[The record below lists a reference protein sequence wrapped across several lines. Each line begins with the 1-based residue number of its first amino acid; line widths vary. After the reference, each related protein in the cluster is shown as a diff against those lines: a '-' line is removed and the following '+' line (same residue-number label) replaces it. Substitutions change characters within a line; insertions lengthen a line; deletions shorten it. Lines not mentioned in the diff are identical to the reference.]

1 MLRAGRLSHNEGSL
15 IVSRDIEGVMC
26 PVVVE
31 TGANVTVVRPDV
43 LSKQTLSSTCY

>member
-1 MLRAGRLSHNEGSL
+1 MLRAGRLSHNEGSR

-31 TGANVTVVRPDV
+31 TGTNVTVVRPDV
-43 LSKQTLSSTCY
+43 LSKQTLSSTCH